1 MYGPVHPSGGGGG
14 AAGSAG
20 STSGVM
26 SDKNG
31 NRDVGEEG
39 TSQCCG
45 DVVVKGPKYGPFQ
58 PSGGGGGSAGSV
70 ESAIEF
76 VSGRD
81 AGGGAT
87 KYAPFQPSGGGPGA
101 NVRS

>member
-1 MYGPVHPSGGGGG
+1 
-14 AAGSAG
+14 
-20 STSGVM
+20 M

-58 PSGGGGGSAGSV
+58 PIGGGGGSAGSF
-70 ESAIEF
+70 EFASEF

-81 AGGGAT
+81 AGGGAK
-87 KYAPFQPSGGGPGA
+87 KYAPF
-101 NVRS
+101 